1 MASWL
6 ETLRSLTSDVER
18 ELFSVLRRYGRPEDC
33 TPEHVVVPCTL
44 ALRLHPSDPE
54 FPFALANGLA
64 IWVAIPAAYP
74 HEAATFRVHCDV
86 AGFDA
91 LFSARIA
98 SALDAAMADC
108 VGHLVLRKLLTWL
121 DNHLKELIMP
131 PKPAEVADDQ
141 AETPMDETDIVTA
154 ATEHMNAKPR
164 VANANDAA
172 EHKHDKHDGAIE
184 TGVDD
189 EAKSSDDDAKD
200 ESDDGDDDEAKSD
213 ADAKGTG
220 DDDEVDGTPMCKFF
234 LAGKCRRG
242 DHCKFAHV
250 DATSSSLEEKKK
262 KKRKRRG
269 PSKAICRQFLDGKC
283 RRGAKCRYAHPPL
296 STEDAAE
303 DEGEDNAANSNDEQ
317 VEMLAPS
324 PEDWSVDQQHALDAA
339 LKQFPVGCLDTK
351 PRWEAIAACV
361 PHKSLSDC
369 VKRFKYLTALVKAS
383 SSRVETPPPSQ
394 RPASD
399 MDEDKDEEEL
409 AKHDETRDARIVPA
423 HARVKLDL
431 VPDVSAWHID
441 LGALFLYQ
449 IDTAQLHAISGRFQC
464 LNCPLSFLA
473 TLSLDAP
480 SYKKWCP
487 RCSLLHTVEFR
498 PILVHGANSLA
509 ANISSI
515 NCALVDVST
524 PLVCLALCS
533 GCGVEG
539 LLSAVPRIRAE
550 ASCRGCHAKMALECK
565 AATICKPSS
574 APDVPVFDMGKK
586 TKKTKTP
593 SENVFVVGQPLP
605 NEGKCSHYG
614 KSKRWFR
621 FQCCG
626 TAYACDIC
634 HSESTCHQATAG
646 VFASRFICGL
656 CSREHPTS
664 LKECPCGNAVGAA
677 AIKVHWEGG
686 KGCRSQAT
694 MAATDKHKFR
704 GLAKTQ
710 SQKCKRVG
718 LEGKLRRE
726 RKLEKQ
732 HGA

>member
-33 TPEHVVVPCTL
+33 TPEHVIAPCTL

-54 FPFALANGLA
+54 FPFALANGLE

-98 SALDAAMADC
+98 SALDAAMAEC

-131 PKPAEVADDQ
+131 PKPAEATDDQ
-141 AETPMDETDIVTA
+141 AKTSANETDTVTA
-154 ATEHMNAKPR
+154 ATENVDAEPR
-164 VANANDAA
+164 AANGNDTT
-172 EHKHDKHDGAIE
+172 ENNDDGTIE
-184 TGVDD
+184 TGDYN
-189 EAKSSDDDAKD
+189 EASDDDGKV
-200 ESDDGDDDEAKSD
+200 ESGDDDDEEAKSD
-213 ADAKGTG
+213 ADAKG
-220 DDDEVDGTPMCKFF
+220 DDDEVDESPVCKFF

-242 DHCKFAHV
+242 EHCKFAHI
-250 DATSSSLEEKKK
+250 DATSSPLEKK

-269 PSKAICRQFLDGKC
+269 PSKAVCRQFLDGKC
-283 RRGAKCRYAHPPL
+283 RRGAKCRYAHPPP
-296 STEDAAE
+296 STADAVEDDATTSAK
-303 DEGEDNAANSNDEQ
+303 EQ
-317 VEMLAPS
+317 VEMPAPS
-324 PEDWSVDQQHALDAA
+324 REDWSVDQQHALDAA
-339 LKQFPVGCLDTK
+339 LKQYPVGCMDTK

-383 SSRVETPPPSQ
+383 TRVETPLPSQ
-394 RPASD
+394 HPASD
-399 MDEDKDEEEL
+399 MDEDEDEN

-449 IDTAQLHAISGRFQC
+449 IDTAQLHAVSGRFQC
-464 LNCPLSFLA
+464 LNCPLSFLT
-473 TLSLDAP
+473 TLSLDSP

-565 AATICKPSS
+565 SATICKPSG
-574 APDVPVFDMGKK
+574 APDVPVFDQGKK

-593 SENVFVVGQPLP
+593 SENVLVVGQPLP

-677 AIKVHWEGG
+677 AVKAHWEGG

-732 HGA
+732 HAT

>member
-33 TPEHVVVPCTL
+33 TPEHVVAPCTL

-54 FPFALANGLA
+54 FPFALANGLE
-64 IWVAIPAAYP
+64 IYVAIPVAYP
-74 HEAATFRVHCDV
+74 REAATFRVHCDV

-131 PKPAEVADDQ
+131 PKPAEATGDHAAAYGDAPDVTTTATEGGD
-141 AETPMDETDIVTA
+141 AEPRAANGNDTA
-154 ATEHMNAKPR
+154 ANQCDVTIGK
-164 VANANDAA
+164 
-172 EHKHDKHDGAIE
+172 G
-184 TGVDD
+184 DD
-189 EAKSSDDDAKD
+189 NEEAKCSECDGES
-200 ESDDGDDDEAKSD
+200 ESDG
-213 ADAKGTG
+213 DAKGA
-220 DDDEVDGTPMCKFF
+220 DDEVDGTLPVCKFF
-234 LAGKCRRG
+234 LAGNCRRG
-242 DHCKFAHV
+242 DHCTFTH
-250 DATSSSLEEKKK
+250 ATSEKKK

-269 PSKAICRQFLDGKC
+269 PSKAVCRQFLDGKC
-283 RRGAKCRYAHPPL
+283 RRGAKCRYTHPPPA
-296 STEDAAE
+296 TATDVVIEDDDNTTSAKEQAE
-303 DEGEDNAANSNDEQ
+303 T
-317 VEMLAPS
+317 LAPL

-339 LKQFPVGCLDTK
+339 LKQFPVGCMDTK

-383 SSRVETPPPSQ
+383 TRHVEPPP
-394 RPASD
+394 PASD
-399 MDEDKDEEEL
+399 KDDDIDEDEH

-449 IDTAQLHAISGRFQC
+449 IDTVQLHAVSGRFQC
-464 LNCPLSFLA
+464 LNCPLSFLT

-487 RCSLLHTVEFR
+487 RCSLLHTIEFR

-509 ANISSI
+509 ANMSST

-524 PLVCLALCS
+524 PLVCLALCA

-565 AATICKPSS
+565 AATIVKPLS
-574 APDVPVFDMGKK
+574 APDVPVFDQGKK
-586 TKKTKTP
+586 TKKTKAL
-593 SENVFVVGQPLP
+593 SENVLVVGQPLP

-634 HSESTCHQATAG
+634 HSESSCHQATAG

-677 AIKVHWEGG
+677 AVKVHWEGG

-732 HGA
+732 HAA